1 RDDQAHGLPGPAGDR
16 APAVRH
22 EHRCI
27 SSAPPR
33 WSTALSR
40 DYLVMLKA
48 NAYVM
53 MLFEMSRCG
62 VAVTRTGRSA
72 NWDELRNRCINLGSN
87 DHTTRARAPAQPCTR
102 RPGAGAPASDARGR
116 FRLARGW

>member
-1 RDDQAHGLPGPAGDR
+1 RDDTAQGVSGLAGDR
-16 APAVRH
+16 RPAVRP

-72 NWDELRNRCINLGSN
+72 NWDELRNRCINLGSSG
-87 DHTTRARAPAQPCTR
+87 AGAAAQPCTR